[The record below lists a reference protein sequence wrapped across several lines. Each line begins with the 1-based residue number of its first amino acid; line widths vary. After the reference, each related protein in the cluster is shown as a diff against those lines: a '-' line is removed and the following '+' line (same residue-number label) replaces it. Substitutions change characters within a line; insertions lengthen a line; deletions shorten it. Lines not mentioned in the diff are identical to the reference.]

1 MSNSNCQ
8 STFDSSRNQL
18 KSEKMNEIDTENQ
31 IENEKS
37 YLPFDPYGN
46 SRYSKYEE
54 EVLIDPFLRP
64 PICMIIISAV
74 FLAAG
79 ITVFVLVGQVRSLL

>member
-1 MSNSNCQ
+1 
-8 STFDSSRNQL
+8 
-18 KSEKMNEIDTENQ
+18 MNEIVSENH
-31 IENEKS
+31 IENDKS
-37 YLPFDPYGN
+37 YLPFDPYAN

-74 FLAAG
+74 FLVVG
-79 ITVFVLVGQVRSLL
+79 ITIFALVGQVREISGYKK